1 MVPAAFVRVKSMPMS
16 ANGKVDRA
24 ALPKPTADNTLND
37 ALFAAPQS
45 EIEQWLASFLT
56 GLLKVDRVSRDDNF
70 FNLGGH
76 SLMGAQLIAK
86 VYQRFAVE
94 LSLRSLFDHPTI
106 AEISAE
112 IERLLFAK
120 VDTMTDEEAQ
130 RLLESLPGIPA

>member
-1 MVPAAFVRVKSMPMS
+1 MLRSPLRNLKLS
-16 ANGKVDRA
+16 NGW
-24 ALPKPTADNTLND
+24 P
-37 ALFAAPQS
+37 
-45 EIEQWLASFLT
+45 SFLT

-120 VDTMTDEEAQ
+120 VETMTDEEAQ
-130 RLLESLPGIPA
+130 RLLNLFPESQHDRGQRATLRAA